1 MQDKILETYKKYL
14 EKSKGKQT
22 FAETEEIAVQCARE
36 INQLIMQGF
45 IDAKGTGYAGP
56 KIKMSNGKVARF
68 KGYDKKNFP
77 RFSEM
82 QNLLG
87 LLTK

>member
-1 MQDKILETYKKYL
+1 MQDKILETYTKYL
-14 EKSKGKQT
+14 EKSKKKQT
-22 FAETEEIAVQCARE
+22 FAETEEVAVQCARE

-45 IDAKGTGYAGP
+45 VDAKGTGYVGS
-56 KIKMSNGKVARF
+56 KLKMSNGKVAKF

-77 RFSEM
+77 HFLAM
-82 QNLLG
+82 QNALE

>member
-1 MQDKILETYKKYL
+1 MDNKILETYRKYL
-14 EKSKGKQT
+14 EKSKKKQT

-45 IDAKGTGYAGP
+45 VDAKGTGYVGSS
-56 KIKMSNGKVARF
+56 IKMSNGKVAKF

-82 QNLLG
+82 QNLPG